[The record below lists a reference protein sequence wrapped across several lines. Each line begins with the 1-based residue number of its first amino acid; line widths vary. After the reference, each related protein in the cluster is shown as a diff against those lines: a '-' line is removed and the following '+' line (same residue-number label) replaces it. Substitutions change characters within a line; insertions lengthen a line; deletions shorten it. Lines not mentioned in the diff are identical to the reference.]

1 MKKFPK
7 IRYPSDSETDGV
19 LAGEVVVT
27 EKVDGANFRFTW
39 DEDGAL
45 IVGSRNH
52 SYPADDENVPKAF
65 RHAIDY
71 IQATVP
77 EEWKSAVS
85 DYTFFGEAMHVH
97 SLDYDDIDW
106 HIPSKGSAHVPLDS
120 EYPNV
125 VIFDVYDNEADEWVS
140 WDKVIE
146 MSQSINMQWTRVL
159 DRGHGDD
166 VSLDVPAESM
176 FGGPPEGIVVRRTDG
191 SLRAKKVT
199 DDFKEKNAQS
209 FNDPSKA
216 QSDAAEFVA
225 MFVTDNRIEKQAHK
239 LIDEGEYDEIRM
251 EMMEQLPV
259 AVLQDV
265 MNEEGWNLLAD
276 EYTFECE
283 FDSDFKG
290 EVRSKASSRC
300 ARVLRSLCQQF

>member
-39 DEDGAL
+39 NEDGEL

-65 RHAIDY
+65 RHAIEY
-71 IQATVP
+71 VK
-77 EEWKSAVS
+77 ECES
-85 DYTFFGEAMHVH
+85 DLWGFKDLTLFGEAMHLH

-106 HIPSKGSAHVPLDS
+106 HVPSKGSAHVPLDS

-125 VIFDVYDNEADEWVS
+125 VIFDAWRDGEWLDWDEFT
-140 WDKVIE
+140 DLIE
-146 MSQSINMQWTRVL
+146 PTQFQTTRVL

-166 VSLDVPAESM
+166 VSFDVPEESM

-191 SLRAKKVT
+191 SVRAKKVT